1 MEDIEEDKNKS
12 ESNVVNINNE
22 INNNINRR
30 SLFQS
35 TIAESNPIVL
45 QLIEFGYNPIYS
57 RRVFHYLHP
66 EDLEE
71 ALNYMSVENNIIQH
85 RFVQNNRNAS
95 DELCYI
101 CSEKKENH
109 LKELNIS
116 DFEDNIN
123 RNQNNNNNNVN
134 HINDIS
140 NNNIEVTINNDD
152 NQNTNEN
159 INIDIK
165 KSINSSINKSRNKET
180 KLKKNS

>member
-85 RFVQNNRNAS
+85 RFVQNNRNVS

-109 LKELNIS
+109 LKELNMS
-116 DFEDNIN
+116 DFEDILNFN
-123 RNQNNNNNNVN
+123 FR
-134 HINDIS
+134 
-140 NNNIEVTINNDD
+140 
-152 NQNTNEN
+152 
-159 INIDIK
+159 
-165 KSINSSINKSRNKET
+165 
-180 KLKKNS
+180 L